1 MKILLKISALTSA
14 LILFAV
20 NLPIY
25 QAQAAE
31 PAEKAHADHQEG
43 EESADAHDD
52 HAKAEDSHAEHG
64 DAEEEGGHDE
74 HGHGEHEEQAEPAKG
89 PNNGR
94 LLRDGDITLELA
106 IFEDGVPPEY
116 RAWVTRAGK
125 AIAPDAAQLQ
135 VALTRLGDVKNIIP
149 FQVERNYLRGTVEVT
164 EPHSFTVEVKL
175 SLDGTPNI
183 WKFDSFE
190 GRTQI
195 SAAAALAAGMNT
207 AIVGASNIGET
218 RRLFGQVTLD
228 PDRSA
233 TVRARFA
240 GLVREVYVNTGDV
253 VSKGQVLASVESN
266 DSLRSYSVSAPIAG
280 TLMARM
286 TNVGDVA
293 GAEPLFEISDTT
305 NVLVEIR
312 AFGRDAQ
319 LLAPGADVV
328 VNDRISDAR
337 FSAKIARVLPKLDP
351 VTRATIALA
360 RLAAPS
366 ASLRP
371 GTAVSVD
378 VGVAKKA
385 VALSV
390 DVRALQRFRDWD
402 VVFIQVGDQYEI
414 RPLKL
419 GQRDS
424 RFAEVLSGINAGD
437 RYVVEQSFLV
447 KADIEKSGASHDH

>member
-1 MKILLKISALTSA
+1 MKTLLKLSALSSA
-14 LILFAV
+14 LVLFTI

-25 QAQAAE
+25 QVHAATAE
-31 PAEKAHADHQEG
+31 ATEKAHADH
-43 EESADAHDD
+43 EESEGGHDAHDH
-52 HAKAEDSHAEHG
+52 HAD
-64 DAEEEGGHDE
+64 EEGGHG
-74 HGHGEHEEQAEPAKG
+74 GHEDAAAEPVKG

-94 LLRDGDITLELA
+94 LLVIGDITLELA

-125 AIAPDAAQLQ
+125 AIAPSAAQLD
-135 VALTRLGDVKNIIP
+135 VALTRLGGVKSAIP
-149 FQVERNYLRGTVEVT
+149 FKAEGNFLRSTVEVT
-164 EPHSFTVEVKL
+164 EPHSFQVDVKL
-175 SLDGTPNI
+175 SLDGKPSSWN
-183 WKFDSFE
+183 FDSFE

-195 SAAAALAAGMNT
+195 SAAAANASGMST
-207 AIVGASNIGET
+207 AVVGPSAIGET
-218 RRLFGQVTLD
+218 RTLFGQVTLD

-233 TVRARFA
+233 EVRARFT
-240 GLVREVYVNTGDV
+240 GLVREVNVNTGDV
-253 VSKGQVLASVESN
+253 VRKGQVLASVESN
-266 DSLRSYSVSAPIAG
+266 DSLRSYSISAPMAG
-280 TLMARM
+280 TVMARM

-293 GAEPLFEISDTT
+293 GSEPLFEISDTT

-319 LLAPGADVV
+319 LLAPGCDVV
-328 VNDRISDAR
+328 VNDRISEAR
-337 FSAKIARVLPKLDP
+337 FGAKIARVLPKLDP

-378 VGVAKKA
+378 VGLSKKTA
-385 VALSV
+385 ALSV
-390 DVRALQRFRDWD
+390 DVRAIQRFRDWD

-414 RPLKL
+414 RPLEL

-424 RFAEVLSGINAGD
+424 RFAEVLSGINVGD